1 MESPEETEKLLNSL
15 CGEQSSNKCLSQG
28 FTELSPN
35 RYVGGV
41 LGTGEL
47 SGLCSK
53 GQKDKKRG
61 KTPRIRNRL
70 SKKNKPP
77 LPVLMG
83 ETKAVLVTLDFK
95 KCLSLSDKYEQ

>member
-1 MESPEETEKLLNSL
+1 MESPEETETLLNSL

-70 SKKNKPP
+70 SKKTKPP